1 MNDKERLTKLEQGIA
16 LIREVEFSYPEGSD
30 ERNNLY
36 RIISSN
42 FSVLNA
48 WYYAYWK
55 RLNQHTIKD

>member
-1 MNDKERLTKLEQGIA
+1 MDNKERLAKLEAGIA

-42 FSVLNA
+42 FSVLNP
-48 WYYAYWK
+48 WYYNYWR
-55 RLNQHTIKD
+55 RLNG